1 MFSSTEGGSN
11 PWSSGNQR
19 LVNIALHNGS
29 PAIGQYFATRGEEGM
44 PPTGPDEKYQD
55 IYGNMA
61 PDGTYPA
68 DINGDML
75 MLQNQYVEGQIVSM
89 LSPLR
94 VELGKSM
101 FRTNAEN
108 QIMIGGLA
116 YAGLFRSLKIKR
128 NNMRNVPKN
137 WSPAGGHP
145 VEWFYFEDGIDNLNN
160 PGNRS
165 KRYSSVSFLDP
176 SYWD

>member
-1 MFSSTEGGSN
+1 MVVRD
-11 PWSSGNQR
+11 QR

-29 PAIGQYFATRGEEGM
+29 PAIGQYFPTRGEEGM

-68 DINGDML
+68 DISGDML
-75 MLQNQYVEGQIVSM
+75 MIQEQYAEGQVVSM

-108 QIMIGGLA
+108 QMKIGGLA

-128 NNMRNVPKN
+128 NNMRNVPEELVPRRR
-137 WSPAGGHP
+137 SPGG
-145 VEWFYFEDGIDNLNN
+145 VVL
-160 PGNRS
+160 
-165 KRYSSVSFLDP
+165 L
-176 SYWD
+176 